1 MRRELSAADMAPH
14 ADILDQPESLRNPFI
29 GSLVFHVAVIG
40 AGLLVAAV
48 YQHNVIQLGSE
59 NPGGGGAVAI
69 TPTATIPLPARH
81 GRKNPVANDT
91 ENIVPAA
98 PKETTPKQKVKAPEP
113 EAIPLKSKT
122 EPKPFPKEVSKY
134 HPDLPPR
141 PNQTYSSTGPAL
153 ATDMI
158 AKQGAGTIGVD
169 RYSVL
174 GSRFGAYAA
183 LLMERVSQKWN
194 TNGLEGVR
202 PIAIVSVDILR
213 NGSIRNP
220 HLIQTSGNY
229 QLDTT
234 SLRAVTEA
242 APFPPLPQEY
252 EQSVL
257 TVEFKFQIQR

>member
-1 MRRELSAADMAPH
+1 MKGPSGADMAPH

-29 GSLVFHVAVIG
+29 GSLLFHVGVI
-40 AGLLVAAV
+40 VVFIFAAAIFPHDV
-48 YQHNVIQLGSE
+48 MQLGS
-59 NPGGGGAVAI
+59 PTPSGGGTVAI
-69 TPTATIPLPARH
+69 TPTATIPLPARQ

-91 ENIVPAA
+91 DYNVPAA
-98 PKETTPKQKVKAPEP
+98 PKEDIVKQRVKAPEP
-113 EAIPLKSKT
+113 DAIPIKSKT
-122 EPKPFPKEVSKY
+122 EPKPVPKETSKY
-134 HPDLPPR
+134 RPEGYLK
-141 PNQTYSSTGPAL
+141 PNQTTSSAGPAL
-153 ATDMI
+153 STDMI

-169 RYSVL
+169 RFSVL

-202 PIAIVSVDILR
+202 PTAIISVDLLR

-220 HLIQTSGNY
+220 HLVQTSGNY
-229 QLDTT
+229 QLDTS

-252 EQSVL
+252 EKDVL

>member
-1 MRRELSAADMAPH
+1 MAPH
-14 ADILDQPESLRNPFI
+14 ADILDQPESLRNPFL
-29 GSLVFHVAVIG
+29 GSLLFHAAVL
-40 AGLLVAAV
+40 AACLLVTSV
-48 YQHNVIQLGSE
+48 FDRSVMQLGSP
-59 NPGGGGAVAI
+59 NPGGGGTVAI
-69 TPTATIPLPARH
+69 TPTATIPLPSRA
-81 GRKNPVANDT
+81 GRRNPVANDT
-91 ENIVPAA
+91 EYQVPAA
-98 PKETTPKQKVKAPEP
+98 PKENVPKQKVRAPEP
-113 EAIPLKSKT
+113 DAIPLKSRN
-122 EPKPFPKEVSKY
+122 EPKPVSRETSKY
-134 HPDLPPR
+134 RPDTPVK
-141 PNQTYSSTGPAL
+141 PNQTTSSTGPAL

-242 APFPPLPQEY
+242 SPFPPLPQEY

>member
-1 MRRELSAADMAPH
+1 MAAH
-14 ADILDQPESLRNPFI
+14 ADILDQSDSLRNPLI
-29 GSLVFHVAVIG
+29 GSLVFHVGVICLAVLG
-40 AGLLVAAV
+40 SVL
-48 YQHNVIQLGSE
+48 YEHNVMQLGSP
-59 NPGGGGAVAI
+59 NPSGGGTVAI
-69 TPTATIPLPARH
+69 TPTATIPLPARS

-91 ENIVPAA
+91 EFNVPAA
-98 PKETTPKQKVKAPEP
+98 PKEQVVKQKVKAPEP
-113 EAIPLKSKT
+113 DAIPLKSKV
-122 EPKPFPKEVSKY
+122 EPKPVPREASKY
-134 HPDLPPR
+134 RPDIPVR
-141 PNQTYSSTGPAL
+141 PNQTTSSSGPAL
-153 ATDMI
+153 SSDMI

-183 LLMERVSQKWN
+183 LLMERVSQRWN
-194 TNGLEGVR
+194 TAGLEGVR
-202 PIAIVSVDILR
+202 PMAIVSVDILR
-213 NGSIRNP
+213 NGSVRNP

-242 APFPPLPQEY
+242 SPFPPLPQEY